1 MLLFSCFPYALL
13 QPKKVRPFSYPLQIF
28 VFTSTNSFTNILLFV
43 FYITEFHSCVTADD
57 CPYDFCSP
65 PKYAKCVY
73 NSCYCEDQGRL

>member
-1 MLLFSCFPYALL
+1 MAQLLKFVYAIIFLFSLCLAAT
-13 QPKKVRPFSYPLQIF
+13 KEK
-28 VFTSTNSFTNILLFV
+28 
-43 FYITEFHSCVTADD
+43 FHSCVNAND